1 MLGLSDERTKDDNL
15 FQRLFWPSNQPGEVD
30 TLGQQ
35 GFWVCLVV
43 ALFSGGV
50 MILAG
55 HPLIGMLTLVL
66 YGLGGVGIRQ
76 HSVAAAIFIS
86 FCYVANLLINLF
98 LTQMPGV
105 LSLIVAGLLLANI
118 RGTYIASKWQAT
130 GDLEQFSE
138 SPTFFDRLVDQI
150 PPRVWPW
157 GRFLFFV
164 LGAIYLALTI
174 LGAIGILLASHPR

>member
-43 ALFSGGV
+43 AVFSGV
-50 MILAG
+50 TMVLVG
-55 HPLIGMLTLVL
+55 HPLIGLLSFAF

-86 FCYVANLLINLF
+86 FAYVANLLINLL
-98 LTQMPGV
+98 LTQVPGV
-105 LSLIVAGLLLANI
+105 LTLIIAGLLLANI
-118 RGTYIASKWQAT
+118 RGTYIASKWQNS
-130 GDLEQFSE
+130 GNLESPSE
-138 SPTFFDRLVDQI
+138 SSTFFDWLVDQV
-150 PPRVWPW
+150 PQRVWPS

-164 LGAIYLALTI
+164 LGAIYLALI
-174 LGAIGILLASHPR
+174 LLGAIGILLLSHRR